1 MLIGTLIPPKT
12 LNWPENVGQT
22 VSLSAQTDSLRYDG
36 PAWWCAAAHE
46 VWPEK
51 VGQTVSLSAQ
61 TVSLRYDLRAWWCA
75 AAHETFSV
83 DVEL

>member
-12 LNWPENVGQT
+12 LNWPENVG
-22 VSLSAQTDSLRYDG
+22 
-36 PAWWCAAAHE
+36 
-46 VWPEK
+46 
-51 VGQTVSLSAQ
+51 Q